1 MQTPTKIAV
10 AGATGRVGRY
20 VVEALQLLG
29 DIESR
34 VGVGGDEQ
42 CRFVEG

>member
-20 VVEALQLLG
+20 VVEALQAGGHEVVPIARSLG
-29 DIESR
+29 
-34 VGVGGDEQ
+34 VT
-42 CRFVEG
+42 